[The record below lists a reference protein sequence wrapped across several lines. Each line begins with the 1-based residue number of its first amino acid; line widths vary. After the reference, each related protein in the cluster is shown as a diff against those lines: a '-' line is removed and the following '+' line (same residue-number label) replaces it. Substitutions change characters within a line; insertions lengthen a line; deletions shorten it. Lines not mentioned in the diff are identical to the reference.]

1 MNGQHFGG
9 FGIGLVAALADAAPR
24 EAQDVVF
31 IGSGSGNFWLERDE
45 NGPGLTDGES
55 ARMGIAALVQQAGLT
70 SQWESEA
77 DAMLAWCVL
86 DAAGFAGDRSLDLEV
101 IIKELAQAGFIES
114 PPRYNQEGYF
124 LTPSQRW
131 RRLAQVASS
140 MAAVG
145 VA

>member
-1 MNGQHFGG
+1 MNGHHFGG

-31 IGSGSGNFWLERDE
+31 IGVGNGFGLDRDE
-45 NGPGLTDGES
+45 NGPGLTDGEC

-86 DAAGFAGDRSLDLEV
+86 DAAGFAGDRSLDLGV
-101 IIKELAQAGFIES
+101 ILKELAQAGFLEA
-114 PPRYNQEGYF
+114 PPRYNQEGGYF
-124 LTPSQRW
+124 LKPSQRW

-140 MAAVG
+140 MAAAG